1 MKKLVYIS
9 LIALAGLS
17 STSCSNDL
25 LDTYAPGALTEDV
38 AFQTSSDLRLLLNS
52 VYAATSSRSEAEF
65 VSVFTDECGIGVANG
80 GQGLTDDYVFFLTP
94 TSGGPSALWA
104 NMYVALARINRVLE
118 YSKKITPV
126 DADDAKVIA
135 RIKAEAL
142 TMRAYCHLVIL
153 SYFTTDM
160 KSDSAL
166 AGIISDRIFAP
177 EDNDRPR
184 NTNGEFYAFI
194 HSDLDQAISLYTANP
209 APGIDPTVANV
220 NFTKGLKARAYA
232 YKGDYT
238 NAETWANQV
247 ISTSGVSLAT
257 KAQYQG
263 VFFNESNGAAQEV
276 IFKLKRT
283 AQQNAQGTNLHNAWC
298 SVRPNAAGSPFY
310 EVSRALY
317 NLVATNSANDVRFR
331 TIVAPSSI
339 VDPNYATSPTY
350 RDSDVLVINKHG
362 GVATGTAT
370 WATTGT
376 NGNNNDF
383 KIMRISEMYFIK
395 AEARVAAG
403 DLTGAAAA
411 VKSVLDQRFGSSQTV
426 TYPSATAAWKGIL
439 DQRRIEFAYEG
450 YRFIDIKRL
459 GTLANAGIDRHP
471 ADYSSSTSNFP
482 GGNPANLP
490 LNSYKWALP
499 IPSLEI
505 NVNTAIQQN
514 PGY

>member
-17 STSCSNDL
+17 STSCSSDL
-25 LDTYAPGALTEDV
+25 LDTYAPGVLTEDV

-52 VYAATSSRSEAEF
+52 AYAIMGNRAEAEF

-94 TSGGPSALWA
+94 TSGGPSTLWGTP
-104 NMYVALARINRVLE
+104 YIALARINRVLE
-118 YSKKITPV
+118 YSNKITPK
-126 DADDAKVIA
+126 DADDAQVIA
-135 RIKAEAL
+135 RIQAEAL
-142 TMRAYCHLVIL
+142 TMRAFCHLRIL

-166 AGIISDRIFAP
+166 AGIISDRIFPA
-177 EDNDRPR
+177 EDNDHPR

-194 HSDLDQAISLYTANP
+194 HSDLDKALALYAANP
-209 APGIDPTVANV
+209 APGLDPTVANV

-238 NAETWANQV
+238 NAEIWADNV
-247 ISTSGVSLAT
+247 INTSGVSLAT

-283 AQQNAQGTNLHNAWC
+283 IQQNAQASNLHNAWC
-298 SVRPNAAGSPFY
+298 SIRPNAAGSPFY
-310 EVSRALY
+310 EVSRALF
-317 NLVATNSANDVRFR
+317 NLVAQNSANDVRFR
-331 TIVAPSSI
+331 TIVAPTSTI
-339 VDPNYATSPTY
+339 DNNYATSPNY
-350 RDSDVLVINKHG
+350 RDSDILVINKHG
-362 GVATGTAT
+362 GVATGATT
-370 WATTGT
+370 WATTTT

-403 DLTGAAAA
+403 DLIGAATA
-411 VKSVLDQRFGSSQTV
+411 VKTVVDQRFGSSQVV

-450 YRFIDIKRL
+450 YRFIDLKKI
-459 GTLANAGIDRHP
+459 
-471 ADYSSSTSNFP
+471 
-482 GGNPANLP
+482 
-490 LNSYKWALP
+490 
-499 IPSLEI
+499 
-505 NVNTAIQQN
+505 
-514 PGY
+514 GYFS